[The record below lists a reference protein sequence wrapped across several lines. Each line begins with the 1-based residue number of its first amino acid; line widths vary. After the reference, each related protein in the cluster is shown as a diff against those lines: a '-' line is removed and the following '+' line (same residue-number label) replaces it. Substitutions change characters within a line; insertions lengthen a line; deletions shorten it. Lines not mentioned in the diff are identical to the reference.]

1 MKQRRLSKTPIG
13 SKNIEL
19 ERSIRAH
26 SNFCETVPINLFL
39 SLILYFNNLLFFVVP
54 ALIILCVGRTIHARA
69 ISDINEN
76 LKKRV
81 IGMRLTIYSI
91 YIQLIGI
98 VFYISQLFYIGLVYK
113 IP

>member
-76 LKKRV
+76 LKKKRV

-98 VFYISQLFYIGLVYK
+98 VFFI
-113 IP
+113 